1 MDSTVGHRHSL
12 KTRITLG
19 TLAIFL
25 FGIWSLSL
33 YASHILRE
41 DMERLLGEQQF
52 STISFVASEIDDEIE
67 HRFAVLRR
75 VAEVA
80 ATAMQEGPE
89 NLQAM
94 LEKYREL
101 HDLFNVGTFVTGAD
115 GLSIAFYPYAAERIG
130 VNYRERD
137 YVVAALGEGRESVS
151 KPVVSKTTGTP
162 AVILAVPIR
171 DSRQRV
177 IGVLAGSI
185 NLALPSFLDRITLSR
200 YGKTGGYMLVS
211 PAHRM
216 IVTATNTTR
225 IMEAMPAPGLS
236 PEIDRFI
243 NGYEGSVVTR
253 NPHGGE
259 ALASARRV
267 PAANWY
273 ALAALPTGE
282 AFAPIERMQ
291 QRVLLATII
300 LTLLAATLT
309 RWMLSRQ
316 LSPLLETTRTLID
329 TAESGRSL
337 PSLPINRNDEI
348 GKLIGG
354 FNRLTRAAARREN
367 ALRESEER
375 FRLIFENS
383 GDAILFSWPD
393 GCIESANAA
402 ACRLSGYTEEE
413 LREQGRNGIMDSA
426 DPRLHSALEERLRS
440 GCFQG
445 ELRCIHKSGRAFPAE
460 ITSTYFLDSKG
471 KTRTITQI
479 RDITARK
486 QAESALR
493 ENHTALRSILDTMH
507 DGFWHLDLN
516 GRLVDTNPAYCELSG
531 YTRKELLQKHI
542 RELDV
547 LKTAEQITER
557 IDDTIRLG
565 GVRFET
571 QHRRKNGT
579 LWDVEVSTTC
589 RKESGNECYV
599 FLRDITARKQAEQ
612 ELEQHRHNLQQLV
625 DQRTAELAQAK
636 DAAEEAN
643 RAKSTFLANMSHE
656 IRTPLN
662 GILGLANVLRRQHC
676 SPDQNERLD
685 KINTAA
691 VHLLGIINDILDISK
706 IEAGK
711 VVLEEVPLDIGALL
725 RNIEAMLS
733 ERIEAKGLS
742 LRIEADDFP
751 DGLQGDPTRL
761 QQALLNYATNAIK
774 FTEKGAVTIRARVQP
789 DDAGYVSVRFEVRD
803 TGIGI
808 PPEAMQRLFEH
819 FEQADN
825 TTTRKYGG
833 SGLGLAITRR
843 LAKLMGGSVGVEST
857 PGEGST
863 FWFTVR
869 LVCGRSDECT
879 MTVSNISN
887 IFATLTDKNPELLLR
902 QHHRDRRIL
911 IVDDDPLNQEVARSL
926 LEAADLVI
934 DTAGDGLQAVHM
946 VEENDYAAILMDMQM
961 PNLDGVNATRQ
972 LRTDP
977 RLDRVPVLAMT
988 ANAFA
993 EDRQLCLEAGM
1004 NDFIAK
1010 PFDPDLLY
1018 SVLLYWL
1025 DAPPAPQA

>member
-41 DMERLLGEQQF
+41 DMERMLGEQQL
-52 STISFVASEIDDEIE
+52 STVSFVASEINDELE
-67 HRFAVLRR
+67 HRFAALRR
-75 VAEVA
+75 VAAVA
-80 ATAMQEGPE
+80 AAAMQEGPE
-89 NLQAM
+89 NLQVM

-101 HDLFNVGTFVTGAD
+101 HNLFNVGTFVTGTD
-115 GLSIAFYPYAAERIG
+115 GLSIAFHPYAAERIG

-137 YVVAALGEGRESVS
+137 YVIAALGEGRESVS
-151 KPVVSKTTGTP
+151 RPVVSKTTGTP
-162 AVILAVPIR
+162 AVIMAVPIR
-171 DSRQRV
+171 DSRQRI

-185 NLALPSFLDRITLSR
+185 NLALPSFLDRITRSR

-211 PAHRM
+211 PAHRL
-216 IVTATNTTR
+216 IVTDTDTTR
-225 IMEAMPAPGLS
+225 IMEALPAPGLF
-236 PEIDRFI
+236 PGIDRFVD
-243 NGYEGSVVTR
+243 GFEGSAVTP
-253 NPHGGE
+253 NPHGLE
-259 ALASARRV
+259 VLASARRV
-267 PAANWY
+267 PLANWY
-273 ALAALPTGE
+273 VLAALPTEE
-282 AFAPIERMQ
+282 AFAPIEQMLH
-291 QRVLLATII
+291 RVLLATTL
-300 LTLLAATLT
+300 LTLLAAGLT
-309 RWMLSRQ
+309 WWMLRRQ

-329 TAESGRSL
+329 TAESGNPL
-337 PSLPINRNDEI
+337 TPLPIDRNDEI
-348 GKLIGG
+348 GRLIAS
-354 FNRLTRAAARREN
+354 FNRLITAAKRREN

-393 GCIESANAA
+393 GRIESANSA
-402 ACRLSGYTEEE
+402 ACRLSGYTEDE
-413 LREQGRNGIMDSA
+413 LRALGRNGVMDST

-460 ITSTYFLDSKG
+460 ITSTYFFDSKG

-479 RDITARK
+479 RDITARQ

-493 ENHTALRSILDTMH
+493 ESHAALRSILDTMH

-516 GRLVDTNPAYCELSG
+516 GRLIDTNPAYCELSG

-542 RELDV
+542 RDLDA
-547 LKTAEQITER
+547 LEAPEQIAEH
-557 IDDTIRLG
+557 IEDTIKKG
-565 GVRFET
+565 GVRFES
-571 QHRRKNGT
+571 QHRRKDGT
-579 LWDVEVSTTC
+579 LWHVEVSTTY
-589 RKESGNECYV
+589 RKESGKEYFV

-625 DQRTAELAQAK
+625 HQRTAELAQAK
-636 DAAEEAN
+636 DAAEAAN

-662 GILGLANVLRRQHC
+662 GILGLANVLRRQSR

-691 VHLLGIINDILDISK
+691 AHLLGVINDILDISK

-711 VVLEEVPLDIGALL
+711 VVLEEMPLDIGALL
-725 RNIEAMLS
+725 RNIEAILS

-751 DGLQGDPTRL
+751 DGLRGDPTRL

-774 FTEKGAVTIRARVQP
+774 FTDKGTVTIRARMQP
-789 DDAGYVSVRFEVRD
+789 DEAGYVTARFEVRD

-808 PPEAMQRLFEH
+808 PTEARQRLFEH

-825 TTTRKYGG
+825 STTRKYGG

-843 LAKLMGGSVGVEST
+843 LAELMGGSVGVEST
-857 PGEGST
+857 SGKGST

-869 LVCGRSDECT
+869 LVCGKSDEYA
-879 MTVSNISN
+879 MTVSNIL
-887 IFATLTDKNPELLLR
+887 ATLTDRNPELLLR
-902 QHHRDRRIL
+902 QRYRDRRIL
-911 IVDDDPLNQEVARSL
+911 VVDDDPLNQEVARSL

-934 DTAGDGLQAVHM
+934 DTAGDGVQAVRM
-946 VEENDYAAILMDMQM
+946 VGENDYAAILMDMQM

-977 RLDRVPVLAMT
+977 RLDRIPVLAMT

-1010 PFDPDLLY
+1010 PFDPELLY

-1025 DAPPAPQA
+1025 DAPPAPRA